1 MATFE
6 LSFTRADLMRVGW
19 TFLQAGAA
27 VALVYGMGWLQGSS
41 FEWKAVL
48 AAAIAAGISAVK
60 NLVLSD
66 GSELK

>member
-1 MATFE
+1 MTF
-6 LSFTRADLMRVGW
+6 TKDDAKRVAW
-19 TFLQAGAA
+19 TFVQAGAA

-66 GSELK
+66 GSDLK